1 VGLVQPILIDELM
14 VVVVVV
20 VEVDSSKTRLES
32 KIFIFLYKLAYARAL
47 GIFKKKKINIVTV
60 SSDIALDRAI
70 CISVFRVLQS
80 MTCLLE

>member
-47 GIFKKKKINIVTV
+47 GIFKKKINIVTV

-70 CISVFRVLQS
+70 CISVFRVLDS